1 MASNFHH
8 GKKSGSPEES
18 VIGPSKPQ
26 APRPDGPMTLLALD
40 PDRPWPDKE
49 RRYVSGAF
57 ITLNDKMRERLWQRC
72 MPRRWRRRASRRS
85 RGEWLSASWAGLFH
99 HELLEGHEP
108 LPSDA

>member
-1 MASNFHH
+1 
-8 GKKSGSPEES
+8 
-18 VIGPSKPQ
+18 
-26 APRPDGPMTLLALD
+26 MTLFALD

-85 RGEWLSASWAGLFH
+85 RGRMAEPGLIVGMRH
-99 HELLEGHEP
+99 LKGARLLRHATLREVREP
-108 LPSDA
+108 E

>member
-1 MASNFHH
+1 
-8 GKKSGSPEES
+8 
-18 VIGPSKPQ
+18 
-26 APRPDGPMTLLALD
+26 MTLFALD

-57 ITLNDKMRERLWQRC
+57 IVLNDKMRERPWQRS
-72 MPRRWRRRASRRS
+72 MPRRWRRMASRRS
-85 RGEWLSASWAGLFH
+85 RGEWLRRELGRVVH